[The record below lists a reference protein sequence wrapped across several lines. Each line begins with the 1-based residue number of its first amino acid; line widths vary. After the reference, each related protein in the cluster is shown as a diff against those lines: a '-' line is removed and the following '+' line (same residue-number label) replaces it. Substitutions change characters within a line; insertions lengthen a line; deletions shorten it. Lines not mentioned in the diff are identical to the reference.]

1 MESAHSFE
9 EFPPEIQ
16 NRALSY
22 LGLRSAG
29 GGQEASAT
37 GSEGS
42 EMSEGSEGKEG
53 SEGTERKESK
63 EGTENSE
70 NTERTEIRDF
80 SMIPP
85 VGGHSLGA

>member
-1 MESAHSFE
+1 MESAQPFD

-29 GGQEASAT
+29 RGQEASAT

-70 NTERTEIRDF
+70 NTERKEIREYGL
-80 SMIPP
+80 IPP
-85 VGGHSLGA
+85 GSGHSRGA